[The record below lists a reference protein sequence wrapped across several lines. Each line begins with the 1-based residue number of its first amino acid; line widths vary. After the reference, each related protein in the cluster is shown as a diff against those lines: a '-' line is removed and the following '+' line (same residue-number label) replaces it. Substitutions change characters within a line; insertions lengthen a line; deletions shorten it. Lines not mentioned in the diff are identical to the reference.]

1 MLAAQLQKKSNSAAR
16 ERAAGLL
23 EWLIDFLPSTIPLSA
38 ERAII
43 EDCDDAHAL
52 FDQRSELENL
62 LKTAPEALDHIQK
75 EQLAKLDRKMKASA
89 LLLFGASKGTLRR
102 QREGR
107 YDRSHWWWYIDDLVR
122 EANLACNQKKMLV
135 EYAMPKRTAA
145 VMKVAEA
152 RAESIPKSSLAKAAA
167 PRANGRRTKRR
178 KIAASNK

>member
-1 MLAAQLQKKSNSAAR
+1 MIATRAQKNSNLAVR
-16 ERAAGLL
+16 ERAVGLL
-23 EWLIDFLPSTIPLSA
+23 EWLIDFLPSTIPPSA

-43 EDCDDAHAL
+43 EDCDDVHAL
-52 FDQRSELENL
+52 FDHRSELEKL
-62 LKTAPEALDHIQK
+62 LETAPDALNQIQK
-75 EQLAKLDRKMKASA
+75 EKLAELDRKMRAAA

-135 EYAMPKRTAA
+135 EYARPKSSKTLMKAA
-145 VMKVAEA
+145 EE
-152 RAESIPKSSLAKAAA
+152 RAEYVPKASLAKAAT
-167 PRANGRRTKRR
+167 PRANGRQTKRR